1 MGGGL
6 AQHLDGRMSAFGRRL
21 ECAAD
26 RVGGGRRRGAAI
38 GRFGAWWTV
47 AALADLT
54 DAWPVQPDELGDALT
69 SFDWYWW
76 DAGEP
81 RLGWE
86 LQLAVADPSE
96 GYAWAISA
104 HDSE

>member
-1 MGGGL
+1 MAWLAWAGASGG
-6 AQHLDGRMSAFGRRL
+6 AH
-21 ECAAD
+21 
-26 RVGGGRRRGAAI
+26 GRRRGAAI

-47 AALADLT
+47 AALADLA
-54 DAWPVQPDELGDALT
+54 DEWPAEPDEIGEALA
-69 SFDWYWW
+69 SLDWYWW

-86 LQLAVADPSE
+86 LQLAVADPIE

-104 HDSE
+104 HDSA